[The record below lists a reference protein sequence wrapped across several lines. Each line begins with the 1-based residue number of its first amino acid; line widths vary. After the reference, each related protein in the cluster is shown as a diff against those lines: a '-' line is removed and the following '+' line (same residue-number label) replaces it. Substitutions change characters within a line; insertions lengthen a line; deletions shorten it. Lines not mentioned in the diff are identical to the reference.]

1 MSVKTYRLKPV
12 EVKAIRYTPDTVAEC
27 LEFLKNVK
35 AKHSITFNKQGESE
49 IKVFPSRYNTR
60 TLHYGDYIVYDEDGQ
75 CYAFSYHE
83 FGLLYES
90 TEKYGDM
97 FIEIISSIT
106 NDYYAINIE
115 DIKDIKRD
123 GKKFGT
129 TIIETK
135 FGYITAKETPEEIL
149 KKIANAGVQNKG
161 IR

>member
-1 MSVKTYRLKPV
+1 MSVKTYRPKPV
-12 EVKAIRYTPDTVAEC
+12 EVKAIRYTPDTVVDC
-27 LEFLKNVK
+27 LDFLKNVK
-35 AKHSITFNKQGESE
+35 AKHSITFNEQGKSE

-60 TLHYGDYIVYDEDGQ
+60 TLRYGDYIVYDEDGQ
-75 CYAFSYHE
+75 CYACSYHE
-83 FGLLYES
+83 FGLLYKS

-135 FGYITAKETPEEIL
+135 FGYISAKETPEQIL
-149 KKIANAGVQNKG
+149 KKIANARV
-161 IR
+161 